1 MASCEK
7 GGTFMV
13 FVKATKR
20 KNAKKSVVADLP
32 SIKLSLQTMYAS
44 TVSDAERIASAD
56 ADERDRLE
64 AVLKQLGRASRS
76 VQ

>member
-7 GGTFMV
+7 GGTIMV
-13 FVKATKR
+13 FAKATKR
-20 KNAKKSVVADLP
+20 KNAKKGVGAALP

-44 TVSDAERIASAD
+44 TVSDAESIAYAD
-56 ADERDRLE
+56 ADARDGLE
-64 AVLKQLGRASRS
+64 AMLKQLGRTSRG